1 MNLIADIESL
11 YARAFDC
18 WELVRENYT
27 ALSHMRL
34 KRLVHNGREHVVQFN
49 PCRYHSAVAGA
60 DTAPRREQECFLCT
74 EHQPAEQES
83 ILWKNRYKIQ
93 INPYPIFY
101 RHLTLS
107 LIEHRPQCIVPYID
121 DMMGMAATLPGYVV
135 FYNGPH
141 SGASAP
147 FHQHFQA
154 VRFDEL
160 PLCREA
166 IHDDCDLSVY
176 YPFFY
181 IIRKRKDEAKRW
193 FQIIEAGMREAHE
206 TAGEPL
212 QNVLCWKTEREWHI
226 IIIPRAKHRP
236 ACYGN
241 DREQYLISPASLE
254 MCGVWPLVRESDF
267 ERITASRLQSINE
280 EVAINENDKEYIMNY
295 FLTHV

>member
-1 MNLIADIESL
+1 
-11 YARAFDC
+11 
-18 WELVRENYT
+18 
-27 ALSHMRL
+27 
-34 KRLVHNGREHVVQFN
+34 
-49 PCRYHSAVAGA
+49 
-60 DTAPRREQECFLCT
+60 
-74 EHQPAEQES
+74 
-83 ILWKNRYKIQ
+83 
-93 INPYPIFY
+93 
-101 RHLTLS
+101 
-107 LIEHRPQCIVPYID
+107 
-121 DMMGMAATLPGYVV
+121 
-135 FYNGPH
+135 
-141 SGASAP
+141 
-147 FHQHFQA
+147 
-154 VRFDEL
+154 

-181 IIRKRKDEAKRW
+181 IIRKRKYEAKRW

-206 TAGEPL
+206 TDGEPL